1 MRQPVLSALLVASVM
16 TLAGCGHGRRASAV
30 PPTMSETTADAT
42 MRQWPVSV
50 SPGRIPAAPMVRT
63 PAQPAVPGRVT
74 MSDISML
81 GWTQIPGSAR
91 EVAAAT
97 DGSLWV
103 LSTQG
108 TGTDYYIY
116 RYLNGA
122 WTNIPGAALRI
133 AAAPDGTV
141 WVVNSAGSIY
151 HYDGHG
157 WNPIAGGASDVSVG
171 LDGSVYV
178 ISNQGGGPYGRGIW
192 HYYAGSWSQLPGAA
206 VRIAASWDAGSYP
219 GSITPGGVYVVN
231 ALQTIYYYDWATGF
245 HQLPGSAYQVAPTR
259 SGGLFALGTAPPVGY
274 GYPIYYRDLDASAW
288 TQQAGSATSI
298 ATDGSRLYVANALGG
313 IYFSPVSAHHI
324 VGNGAPL
331 SGPAKGPNNNG
342 WGPRSVADALSF
354 PVQSGFDGTGVTV
367 AIVVNSAVLDNDVS
381 AYLSYFQIPSTGR
394 RIDSVIMPDA
404 SAIPTSD
411 GQFEATLDAQTVAGL
426 APGANVRVYVT
437 KDLSLQHITD
447 AYAQAMSD
455 ARTAIVSSSFGGC
468 EGSPASA
475 QTGVNALITYAAD
488 SYIAFVASSGD
499 WGNECYFNST
509 TFHQGVNWPGS
520 HPQVI
525 GIGGTETEPGYQ
537 LTSTTT
543 WNDSFAF
550 SGQLATGGGVSTQF
564 TLPLYQLG
572 LSGAA
577 SSAFRNVPDI
587 AMPAVDDAIYLNGG
601 WQRAVGTSW
610 SAPMF
615 AAMLAEVYQYCN
627 AIFYE
632 PVHLPYYVWQQAG
645 NGAFIDTTSGDNRF
659 HGTMPF
665 YTAHAGYDNT
675 TGFGVP
681 LGMPFAQTLCPNRVP
696 AARTRRPAS
705 VASLPARPPAAPLA
719 ADVVP
724 STIGLT
730 DRGARPAA
738 ATTRIQLVLRPSATV
753 ASDEQTV
760 TSVLKAAG
768 FRIVRTF
775 GNHLVVDAEGP
786 TAGVET
792 LFSTRLHDVVQDGH
806 GARYMPVT
814 AAVIPASLAPYVA
827 GVSLDDVVTLK
838 HV

>member
-1 MRQPVLSALLVASVM
+1 LRQPALSALLVVCV
-16 TLAGCGHGRRASAV
+16 TLAGCGHGRGASAV
-30 PPTMSETTADAT
+30 PPAANQAAADAA
-42 MRQWPVSV
+42 MHQLPASV
-50 SPGRIPAAPMVRT
+50 SPARLPAPPMVRT
-63 PAQPAVPGRVT
+63 AVQAPVPGPVT
-74 MSDISML
+74 NSDISML

-108 TGTDYYIY
+108 TGSDYYIY

-151 HYDGHG
+151 HYDGHN
-157 WNPIAGGASDVSVG
+157 WNPIAGGATDISVG
-171 LDGSVYV
+171 VDGSVYV
-178 ISNQGGGPYGRGIW
+178 VSNQGGGPYGRGIW
-192 HYYAGSWSQLPGAA
+192 HYYAGSWSQMPGAA

-219 GSITPGGVYVVN
+219 GFITPGGVYVVN
-231 ALQTIYYYDWATGF
+231 ALQSIYYYDWATGF
-245 HQLPGSAYQVAPTR
+245 HQLPGAAYQVAPTR
-259 SGGLFALGTAPPVGY
+259 SGGLFALGTAPPAGY
-274 GYPIYYRDLDASAW
+274 GYPIYYRDLDASTW
-288 TQQAGSATSI
+288 TQQAGSAASI
-298 ATDGSRLYVANALGG
+298 ATDGTRLYVANALGG
-313 IYFSPVSAHHI
+313 IFSSPVSAHHI

-331 SGPAKGPNNNG
+331 AGPAKGPSDLG
-342 WGPRSVADALSF
+342 WGPRSVADALGF

-367 AIVVNSAVLDNDVS
+367 AIVVDSAVLDGDLS

-394 RIDSVIMPDA
+394 RIDSFIMPDA
-404 SAIPTSD
+404 SAVPTSG

-437 KDLSLQHITD
+437 KDLSFQHITD
-447 AYAQAMSD
+447 AYAQAVSD
-455 ARTAIVSSSFGGC
+455 PRTAIVSSSFGGC

-475 QTGVNALITYAAD
+475 QTGANALITSAAD
-488 SYIAFVASSGD
+488 NYIAFVAISGD
-499 WGNECYFNST
+499 WGNECYFNTT

-525 GIGGTETEPGYQ
+525 GVGGTETQPGYQ

-543 WNDSFAF
+543 WNDSFA
-550 SGQLATGGGVSTQF
+550 SLGQLATGGGVSTEF

-587 AMPAVDDAIYLNGG
+587 AMPAVDDAIYLNGS
-601 WQRAVGTSW
+601 WKRAVGTSW
-610 SAPMF
+610 STPMF

-632 PVHLPYYVWQQAG
+632 PVRLPYYVFEHAG
-645 NGAFIDTTSGDNRF
+645 YDAFIDVTNGDNRF
-659 HGTMPF
+659 RGTMPF
-665 YTAHAGYDNT
+665 YAAHAGYDNT

-681 LGMPFAQTLCPNRVP
+681 LGMAFAQTVCPNRVP
-696 AARTRRPAS
+696 AARVRRA
-705 VASLPARPPAAPLA
+705 ASLSALAVRPPAVPAA

-724 STIGLT
+724 STAGVS
-730 DRGARPAA
+730 DRGARPGAA
-738 ATTRIQLVLRPSATV
+738 ATRIQLVLRPSAT
-753 ASDEQTV
+753 AANDEQTV
-760 TSVLKAAG
+760 IGVLKAAG
-768 FRIVRTF
+768 FTIVRTF
-775 GNHLVVDAEGP
+775 GNHMVVDAEGP
-786 TAGVET
+786 AAGVEA

-814 AAVIPASLAPYVA
+814 GAAIPASLAPYVA
-827 GVSLDDVVTLK
+827 GVSLDDIVSLK
-838 HV
+838 HP